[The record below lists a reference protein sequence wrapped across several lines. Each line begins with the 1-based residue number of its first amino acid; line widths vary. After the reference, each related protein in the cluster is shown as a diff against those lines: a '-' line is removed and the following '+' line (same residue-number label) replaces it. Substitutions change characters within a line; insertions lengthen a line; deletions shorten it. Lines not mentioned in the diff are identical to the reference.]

1 MEGSSV
7 NTQVATKAE
16 PRQRAR
22 RSSRALAVLAIGP
35 LAALVGL
42 AWAVVQPYRITMLDP
57 AGQGFWWLLA
67 QPPLY
72 VIAAGLFFHLVI
84 APGVVADLEDDRP

>member
-1 MEGSSV
+1 MS
-7 NTQVATKAE
+7 TQVATKAD
-16 PRQRAR
+16 PTQRVR

-35 LAALVGL
+35 AAALAGL
-42 AWAVVQPYRITMLDP
+42 VWAVVQPYRITMLDP

-84 APGVVADLEDDRP
+84 APGVVSDLEEDRP